1 MPKARLTYDGDGDYI
16 EKDRRVL
23 QLTQEI
29 QDKVDAIPWV
39 VDDLTETS
47 STDALSANMGR
58 VLQEQINELSAL
70 WHFLSGWNASTW
82 LPATNPRVDPYYYKT
97 WDYYRVTAIWE
108 TNYKPHWWIYNQWVA
123 STAVELDDVSI
134 WDWYMYDGWVRMLI
148 KQWWSWWGG
157 AYFKTQNEYD
167 ALPQSKESDNNLYII
182 VDSHIDLLTPPEL
195 YALWVAAGNSD
206 DAIIAELNTH
216 PAEYLEFAISNW
228 WGQKSDFPWV
238 PAWKTLYTWEVW
250 ILDDPNGWGVYA
262 TLVTDM
268 EENEF
273 ITFMLNNVPWAT
285 QEVVEQLWEKRSTY
299 TMKRSAF
306 PK

>member
-1 MPKARLTYDGDGDYI
+1 MPKARLIYDGDGDYI

-39 VDDLTETS
+39 VDDLTGTS

-108 TNYKPHWWIYNQWVA
+108 TNYKPHWWTYNQWVA

-134 WDWYMYDGWVRMLI
+134 WDWYMYDGGVRILI

-157 AYFKTQNEYD
+157 AYFKTQAEYD
-167 ALPQSKESDNNLYII
+167 TLPASKTSDNNLYII
-182 VDSHIDLLTPPEL
+182 VDNHNETFTINFSVSPSGYWTVSPSSITATVWDIIVADYNILTIWNQTITASQNDFKEWRL
-195 YALWVAAGNSD
+195 YGGGALPDYVEWDMNIVA
-206 DAIIAELNTH
+206 
-216 PAEYLEFAISNW
+216 
-228 WGQKSDFPWV
+228 
-238 PAWKTLYTWEVW
+238 
-250 ILDDPNGWGVYA
+250 
-262 TLVTDM
+262 
-268 EENEF
+268 
-273 ITFMLNNVPWAT
+273 
-285 QEVVEQLWEKRSTY
+285 TY
-299 TMKRSAF
+299 ERIM
-306 PK
+306 

>member
-1 MPKARLTYDGDGDYI
+1 MPKARLIYDGDGDYI

-39 VDDLTETS
+39 VDNLTGTS

-108 TNYKPHWWIYNQWVA
+108 TNYKPHWWTYNQWVA

-134 WDWYMYDGWVRMLI
+134 WDWYMYDGWVRILI

-157 AYFKTQNEYD
+157 ACFKTRDEYD
-167 ALPQSKESDNNLYII
+167 ALPNSKNSDWNLYII
-182 VDSHIDLLTPPEL
+182 VDTHLNPMPRSELAQMPYQDALEYLNEYPQEYRGYYYSTWDVRRGNMSEFDTLPTEKYRYGYGGTISGGYLYIDDTDLTEQELLS
-195 YALWVAAGNSD
+195 LWVAAEEITD
-206 DAIIAELNTH
+206 
-216 PAEYLEFAISNW
+216 
-228 WGQKSDFPWV
+228 
-238 PAWKTLYTWEVW
+238 
-250 ILDDPNGWGVYA
+250 ILSGEWYYHD
-262 TLVTDM
+262 
-268 EENEF
+268 
-273 ITFMLNNVPWAT
+273 
-285 QEVVEQLWEKRSTY
+285 
-299 TMKRSAF
+299 
-306 PK
+306 

>member
-16 EKDRRVL
+16 EKDRRIL

-39 VDDLTETS
+39 VDDLTGTS

-82 LPATNPRVDPYYYKT
+82 LPTTNPRVDPYYYKT

-108 TNYKPHWWIYNQWVA
+108 TNYKPHWWTYNQWVA

-134 WDWYMYDGWVRMLI
+134 WDWYMYDGWVRILI

-157 AYFKTQNEYD
+157 AYFKTQAEYD
-167 ALPQSKESDNNLYII
+167 ALPSSKESDGNLYII
-182 VDSHIDLLTPPEL
+182 VDNHFNPMPFEELIQLTPVP
-195 YALWVAAGNSD
+195 
-206 DAIIAELNTH
+206 DAILAELNTY
-216 PAEYLEFAISNW
+216 PKDYAEYYYENGDIYMQETPSSVLPRADAYFKNYYFVRSIAGNDIMFVYTNLTEQELIDLGAPQEEIEAIL
-228 WGQKSDFPWV
+228 
-238 PAWKTLYTWEVW
+238 AWKRFALF
-250 ILDDPNGWGVYA
+250 N
-262 TLVTDM
+262 
-268 EENEF
+268 
-273 ITFMLNNVPWAT
+273 
-285 QEVVEQLWEKRSTY
+285 
-299 TMKRSAF
+299 
-306 PK
+306 

>member
-16 EKDRRVL
+16 EKDRRIL

-39 VDDLTETS
+39 VDDLTGTS

-108 TNYKPHWWIYNQWVA
+108 TNYKPHWWTYNQWVA
-123 STAVELDDVSI
+123 STAVELDEVSI
-134 WDWYMYDGWVRMLI
+134 WDWYMYDGGVRILI

-157 AYFKTQNEYD
+157 AYFKTQAEYD
-167 ALPQSKESDNNLYII
+167 ALPTSKESDGNLYVI
-182 VDSHIDLLTPPEL
+182 VDTHINLISFEELTQLTPAP
-195 YALWVAAGNSD
+195 
-206 DAIIAELNTH
+206 DAILAELNKA
-216 PAEYLEFAISNW
+216 PKDYAEYDYENGDI
-228 WGQKSDFPWV
+228 WGRETPSSALPRDDAYLKSYAFLNEDINYQLADTNLTEQELINIWIPQDKIEEIL
-238 PAWKTLYTWEVW
+238 AWEWFYIRNSIE
-250 ILDDPNGWGVYA
+250 
-262 TLVTDM
+262 
-268 EENEF
+268 
-273 ITFMLNNVPWAT
+273 
-285 QEVVEQLWEKRSTY
+285 
-299 TMKRSAF
+299 
-306 PK
+306 

>member
-16 EKDRRVL
+16 EKDRRIL

-39 VDDLTETS
+39 VDDLTGTS

-82 LPATNPRVDPYYYKT
+82 LPTTNPRVDPYYYKT

-108 TNYKPHWWIYNQWVA
+108 TNYKPHWWTYNQWVA

-134 WDWYMYDGWVRMLI
+134 WDWYMYDGWVRILI

-157 AYFKTQNEYD
+157 AYFKTQAEYD
-167 ALPQSKESDNNLYII
+167 ALPSSKESDNNLYII
-182 VDSHIDLLTPPEL
+182 VDKHRLMEYSELILLTPDEI
-195 YALWVAAGNSD
+195 V
-206 DAIIAELNTH
+206 AELNS
-216 PAEYLEFAISNW
+216 ASQEYINKYSSENHMSFH
-228 WGQKSDFPWV
+228 SDTGEYILMEDAANHVLTKVGRYSFWTE
-238 PAWKTLYTWEVW
+238 AWTIVW
-250 ILDDPNGWGVYA
+250 KKF
-262 TLVTDM
+262 T
-268 EENEF
+268 
-273 ITFMLNNVPWAT
+273 
-285 QEVVEQLWEKRSTY
+285 K
-299 TMKRSAF
+299 
-306 PK
+306 

>member
-1 MPKARLTYDGDGDYI
+1 MPKARLIYDGDGDYI
-16 EKDRRVL
+16 EKDRRIL

-39 VDDLTETS
+39 VDDLTGTS

-108 TNYKPHWWIYNQWVA
+108 TNYKPHWWTYNQWVA

-134 WDWYMYDGWVRMLI
+134 WDWYMYDGWVRILI

-157 AYFKTQNEYD
+157 AYFKTQAEYD
-167 ALPQSKESDNNLYII
+167 ALPASKESDGNLYII
-182 VDSHIDLLTPPEL
+182 VDNHNRLLEYNDLVALGTREAILT
-195 YALWVAAGNSD
+195 
-206 DAIIAELNTH
+206 ELNAR
-216 PAEYLEFAISNW
+216 PVEYFNKYSLENHIYSGGHEHNALT
-228 WGQKSDFPWV
+228 SDGTSEWLLSVMFEDRGFVYVEFDDDDNIWEALPR
-238 PAWKTLYTWEVW
+238 YT
-250 ILDDPNGWGVYA
+250 
-262 TLVTDM
+262 
-268 EENEF
+268 
-273 ITFMLNNVPWAT
+273 
-285 QEVVEQLWEKRSTY
+285 
-299 TMKRSAF
+299 
-306 PK
+306 